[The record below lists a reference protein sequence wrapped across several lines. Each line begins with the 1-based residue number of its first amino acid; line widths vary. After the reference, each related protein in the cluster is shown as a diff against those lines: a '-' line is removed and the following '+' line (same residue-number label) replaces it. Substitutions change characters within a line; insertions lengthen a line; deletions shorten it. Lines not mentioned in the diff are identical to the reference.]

1 MLVMDIIYIMVVCHR
16 TALIEASSRGCNSIV
31 EFLLNNNCDLNKADI
46 DGVTAL
52 HAASQAGHVETV
64 ESLLNSGASPH
75 VKDTDG
81 STPLTAVCSCVGDEL
96 TNHVQVAKL
105 LLQNRM

>member
-31 EFLLNNNCDLNKADI
+31 EFLLNNNCDLNKADV

-52 HAASQAGHVETV
+52 QAASQAGHVETV

-81 STPLTAVCSCVGDEL
+81 STPLTVRVDIMKAEYSILRIELVAVF
-96 TNHVQVAKL
+96 AK
-105 LLQNRM
+105 